1 MGVDPWIYYGHYRWS
16 GLGIV
21 AHEFGHHWGSHDSA
35 WANDSYGFQPMIA
48 DLFFYMQR
56 HKDMPYIDPNV
67 NKLHFAKPD
76 QLYGSV
82 NTGMVARQPGTTP
95 LNKIDHYF
103 ANNPLTQ

>member
-1 MGVDPWIYYGHYRWS
+1 
-16 GLGIV
+16 
-21 AHEFGHHWGSHDSA
+21 
-35 WANDSYGFQPMIA
+35 
-48 DLFFYMQR
+48 MQR

-67 NKLHFAKPD
+67 NKLHLAKPD
-76 QLYGSV
+76 QLYGGV